1 MFLSQALHFPLTLF
15 HFSTLFASSTKNRHT
30 GQKKKKKAELVS
42 FAVPL
47 SQLTNT
53 VYKDITKY

>member
-15 HFSTLFASSTKNRHT
+15 HFSTLFASSTKNRHI
-30 GQKKKKKAELVS
+30 GQKKKAELIS

-53 VYKDITKY
+53 VYRDITKY